1 MEENRTMIRE
11 NDPSMRP
18 LSWFTRVAY
27 GLGDTAQN
35 VVYGA
40 MTILT
45 FFYTDYVGISP
56 AMVGLVMLI
65 SRCFDGV
72 SDIIMGFIVERTNSK
87 WGKARPWILWMAVPF
102 CLSIV
107 LIYTVPAG
115 TEFTKF
121 LYILV
126 TYNLCTTV
134 CFTAMNLPYGSLSTM
149 MTRLSRER
157 DMLSIVRMT
166 LSPLGKILAISA
178 TLPLVTALGDDQ
190 AAWIKVMTIWA
201 VVALG
206 LLLICFFKCE
216 ETVVFQARETKKENI
231 PAGKQL
237 KCLITNQYFWFAML
251 IWTMQCVIQ
260 NSTSTIL
267 PYYCRYIFNNSDL
280 YSIIFLLETLVMV
293 GVSITV
299 GPTMLKKFGKRNMAL
314 IGILIALASHLVY
327 MINPYSFGFVAM
339 SCVMRGVGF
348 APMNSVVFGFLGDV
362 VDFGQWKYHIRQEGL
377 IFSGSSVGTKL
388 GQGLTAA
395 GITKCLDIAGY
406 ISSTGAVEQPES
418 AVKMIVNLYR
428 VVPLIIWVVLIVLL
442 LCYRLDKKYDGI
454 IAELN
459 EREARGEM

>member
-1 MEENRTMIRE
+1 MEEKKTMLKE
-11 NDPSMRP
+11 NDPSMQP
-18 LSWFTRVAY
+18 LSWFTRIAY

-45 FFYTDYVGISP
+45 FFYTDYVGIS
-56 AMVGLVMLI
+56 AATVGLVMLI
-65 SRCFDGV
+65 SRCFDGF
-72 SDIIMGFIVERTNSK
+72 SDIVMGFIVERTSSK

-102 CLSIV
+102 CISIV

-115 TEFTKF
+115 TEFVKS

-178 TLPLVTALGDDQ
+178 TLPLVTMLGDDQ

-201 VVALG
+201 VVALV

-216 ETVVFQARETKKENI
+216 ETVVFQAREVMKEKI
-231 PAGKQL
+231 PAGKQI
-237 KCLITNQYFWFAML
+237 KCLVTNQYFWFAML

-260 NSTSTIL
+260 NATSTIL

-280 YSIIFLLETLVMV
+280 YSVIFLLETLVMV
-293 GVSITV
+293 GVSITL

-314 IGILIALASHLVY
+314 IGIVIALASHLVY
-327 MINPYSFGFVAM
+327 MMNPYNFGFVIM
-339 SCVMRGVGF
+339 SCIMRGVGF

-406 ISSTGAVEQPES
+406 ISSTGSVEQPES
-418 AVKMIVNLYR
+418 ALNMIVDLYR
-428 VVPLIIWVVLIVLL
+428 VVPLIIWVFLIILL
-442 LCYRLDKKYDGI
+442 LCYRLDKKYDSI
-454 IAELN
+454 VAELN